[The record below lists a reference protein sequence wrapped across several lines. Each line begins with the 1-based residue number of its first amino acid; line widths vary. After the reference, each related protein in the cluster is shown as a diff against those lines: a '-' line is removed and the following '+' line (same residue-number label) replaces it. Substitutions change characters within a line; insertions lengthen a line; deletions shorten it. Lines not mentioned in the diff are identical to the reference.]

1 MALVYR
7 HLKPNGEVF
16 YIGIGVS
23 KKRAYSKHG
32 RNKYWHNVVNKY
44 GYEVQILT
52 DKVDYDFAKEL
63 EMLLISSYGRRD
75 LKKGTLVN
83 LTDGAEGN
91 QTLNELQLEGCRKR
105 IIEYNKNK
113 KDYSFTQNEDYKN
126 KMRNSLLGKHNKK
139 IINTE
144 TNKVYESLRQAS
156 VENKINYSV
165 LSEML
170 NNKRNNKT
178 NLRWQN

>member
-7 HLKPNGEVF
+7 HIKPDGEVF
-16 YIGIGVS
+16 YIGIGS
-23 KKRAYSKHG
+23 NKKRAYTKHG
-32 RNKYWHNVVNKY
+32 RNRFWHNTVAKY

-52 DKVDYDFAKEL
+52 NNIDYDFAKEL
-63 EMLLISSYGRRD
+63 EMILISYYGRRD
-75 LKKGTLVN
+75 LKKGSLVN

-91 QTLNELQLEGCRKR
+91 QTLSENQLESCRTR

-113 KDYSFTQNEDYKN
+113 KDYSFTQDDNYKL

-139 IINTE
+139 VVNIE
-144 TNKVYESLRQAS
+144 TNVVYESLRQAS
-156 VENKINYSV
+156 VENKLNYSC

-170 NNKRNNKT
+170 NNKRTNKT
-178 NLRWQN
+178 KLRWQN

>member
-16 YIGIGVS
+16 YIGIGVN

-32 RNKYWHNVVNKY
+32 RNRFWHNVVKKY

-52 DKVDYDFAKEL
+52 NGIDYEFAKEI
-63 EMLLISSYGRRD
+63 EMLLIASYGRRD
-75 LKKGTLVN
+75 LNKGTLVN

-91 QTLNELQLEGCRKR
+91 QTLSKLQLEGCKKR
-105 IIEYNKNK
+105 IIEYNKTK
-113 KDYSFTQNEDYKN
+113 KDYSFTQNKDYKE
-126 KMRNSLLGKHNKK
+126 KMRKSLLGKHNKK
-139 IINTE
+139 VIDTGTNII
-144 TNKVYESLRQAS
+144 YDSLRDAATK
-156 VENKINYSV
+156 NNLNYSC
-165 LSEML
+165 LSGML

-178 NLRWQN
+178 NLRWKN

>member
-16 YIGIGVS
+16 YIGLGS
-23 KKRAYSKHG
+23 NKKRAYTKHG
-32 RNKYWHNVVNKY
+32 RNRFWHNVVNKY

-52 DKVDYDFAKEL
+52 KDIDYEFAKEL
-63 EMLLISSYGRRD
+63 EMILISYYGRRD
-75 LKKGTLVN
+75 LNKGNLVN

-91 QTLNELQLEGCRKR
+91 QTLSESQIQACKKR
-105 IIEYNKNK
+105 IIEYNKTK
-113 KDYSFTQNEDYKN
+113 KDYSFTQDKDYKD
-126 KMRNSLLGKHNKK
+126 KMRESLLGKHNKK
-139 IINTE
+139 VINIE
-144 TNKVYESLRQAS
+144 TNETYKSLREAS
-156 VENKINYSV
+156 EENKINYSV

>member
-7 HLKPNGEVF
+7 HIKPNGEVF
-16 YIGIGVS
+16 YIGIGVN

-32 RNKYWHNVVNKY
+32 RNRYWHNVINKY

-52 DKVDYDFAKEL
+52 NGIDYDFAKEI
-63 EMLLISSYGRRD
+63 EMLLIAHYGRRD
-75 LKKGTLVN
+75 LNRGTLVN

-91 QTLNELQLEGCRKR
+91 QTLSENQLEGCKKR
-105 IIEYNKNK
+105 IIEYNKTK
-113 KDYSFTQNEDYKN
+113 KDYSFTQEKNYKE
-126 KMRNSLLGKHNKK
+126 KMRKSLIGKHNKK
-139 IINTE
+139 VIDIE
-144 TNKVYESLRQAS
+144 TNVVYESLREAS
-156 VENKINYSV
+156 LNNNLNYSC

>member
-16 YIGIGVS
+16 YIGIGVN

-32 RNKYWHNVVNKY
+32 RNRFWHNVVKKY

-52 DKVDYDFAKEL
+52 NGIDYEFAKEI
-63 EMLLISSYGRRD
+63 EMLLIASYGRRD
-75 LKKGTLVN
+75 LNKGTLVN

-91 QTLNELQLEGCRKR
+91 QTLSKLQLEGCKKR
-105 IIEYNKNK
+105 IIEYNKTK
-113 KDYSFTQNEDYKN
+113 KDYSFTQNKDYKE
-126 KMRNSLLGKHNKK
+126 KMRKSLLGKHNKK
-139 IINTE
+139 VIDTGTNII
-144 TNKVYESLRQAS
+144 YDSLRDAATK
-156 VENKINYSV
+156 NNLNYSC

-178 NLRWQN
+178 NLRWKN

>member
-16 YIGIGVS
+16 YIGIGVN

-32 RNKYWHNVVNKY
+32 RNRYWHNVVNKY

-52 DKVDYDFAKEL
+52 NGIDYEFAKEI
-63 EMLLISSYGRRD
+63 EMLLIAHYGRRD
-75 LKKGTLVN
+75 LNKGTLVN

-91 QTLNELQLEGCRKR
+91 QTLSNLQLESCRKR
-105 IIEYNKNK
+105 IIEYNKTK
-113 KDYSFTQNEDYKN
+113 KDYSFTQDEFYKS
-126 KMRNSLLGKHNKK
+126 KMRISCFGKNYKK
-139 IINTE
+139 VIDTE
-144 TNKVYESLRQAS
+144 TNIIYDSLRDAAAK
-156 VENKINYSV
+156 NNLNYSC

-178 NLRWQN
+178 NLKWQN